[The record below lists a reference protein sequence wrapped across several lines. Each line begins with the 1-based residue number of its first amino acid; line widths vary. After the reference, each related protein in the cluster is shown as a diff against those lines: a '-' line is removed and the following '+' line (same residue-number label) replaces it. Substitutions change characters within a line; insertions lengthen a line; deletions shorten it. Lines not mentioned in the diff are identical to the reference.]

1 MLTRIFSLLLG
12 TGILLVGAG
21 FLFTLLGV
29 RAGLEGFSNKTVGVI
44 MSSYFLG
51 FVIGSWL
58 CPLIIRRAGHVRAF
72 AAMASIAST
81 MALFHVLVVGPI
93 SWSLFRMV
101 MGVCLVGLYMVI
113 ESWLNTLATN
123 DTRGRIFG
131 TYMMV
136 TLVTMALGQYLILV
150 GDVKSFVPFG
160 VVSILVSLALV
171 PITLTR
177 VAEPTPVQTPRLD
190 PARLYRSSPLGAA
203 GAFASGLLNS
213 AFMGM
218 AAIYAFRAGFSQ
230 ATTATFVGMTILGG
244 ALLQWP
250 VGHLSDR
257 RDRRTVIIMVS
268 LVAAG
273 VAFLLSTLA
282 QVSHAVFIVV
292 AFVYGGLAFSI
303 YGLSVAHINDF
314 LQPEEVLDATSA
326 LLLVHGV
333 GAAIGP
339 ALAGALMDAFGPR
352 SLFYYLAL
360 ILLALG
366 LFGYARRLVGSE
378 TARRTDFIAMG
389 TSSTAALEMDPR
401 GTPAPEAPVRSASS
415 GG

>member
-58 CPLIIRRAGHVRAF
+58 CPIIIRRAGHVRAF

-81 MALFHVLVVGPI
+81 MALFHVLMVGPI
-93 SWSLFRMV
+93 SWSLFRVV

-123 DTRGRIFG
+123 ETRGRIFG

-150 GDVKSFVPFG
+150 GDVKSFAPFG
-160 VVSILVSLALV
+160 VVSILISLALV

-177 VAEPTPVQTPRLD
+177 VVEPTPVQTPRLD

-218 AAIYAFRAGFSQ
+218 GAIYAFRAGFSQ
-230 ATTATFVGMTILGG
+230 TDTATFVGMTILGG

-282 QVSHAVFIVV
+282 QVSHAVFIIV
-292 AFVYGGLAFSI
+292 AFLYGGLAFSI

-333 GAAIGP
+333 GASIGP
-339 ALAGALMDAFGPR
+339 ALAGVLMDAFGPR

-366 LFGYARRLVGSE
+366 LFGYARRLAGSE
-378 TARRTDFIAMG
+378 TARRTDFIPMG

-401 GTPAPEAPVRSASS
+401 GAPAPEEQPR
-415 GG
+415 

>member
-1 MLTRIFSLLLG
+1 MLARIFSLLLG
-12 TGILLVGAG
+12 TGILLIGSG

-29 RAGLEGFSNKTVGVI
+29 RAGVEGFSNKTVGVI

-51 FVIGSWL
+51 FVIGSYV

-81 MALFHVLVVGPI
+81 MAVFHALVVGPI
-93 SWSLFRMV
+93 SWSLIRIV
-101 MGVCLVGLYMVI
+101 TGACLVGLYMVI

-123 DTRGRIFG
+123 ETRGRIFG

-136 TLVTMALGQYLILV
+136 TLFTMALGQYLILV
-150 GDVKSFVPFG
+150 GDVRSFVPFG
-160 VVSILVSLALV
+160 VVSVLMSIALV
-171 PITLTR
+171 PIVMTR
-177 VAEPTPVQTPRLD
+177 VAEPTPVQTPLLD
-190 PARLYRSSPLGAA
+190 PARLYRSSPLGIA

-218 AAIYAFRAGFSQ
+218 GAIYAYGAGFSQ
-230 ATTATFVGMTILGG
+230 TATAILISMTVLGG
-244 ALLQWP
+244 AVLQWP
-250 VGHLSDR
+250 IGRLSDR
-257 RDRRTVIIMVS
+257 VDRRTVIIGVS

-273 VAFLLSTLA
+273 VAFVLSTLA
-282 QVSHAVFIVV
+282 EFSHAVFIAV
-292 AFVYGGLAFSI
+292 AFVYGGLAFTI

-314 LQPEEVLDATSA
+314 LKPEEVLDATSA

-339 ALAGALMDAFGPR
+339 ALAGALMDDFGGR
-352 SLFYYLAL
+352 SLFYYFTA
-360 ILLALG
+360 ILVALG
-366 LFGYARRLVGSE
+366 GYGLIRRLVGAES
-378 TARRTDFIAMG
+378 ARHTGFIPMG

-401 GTPAPEAPVRSASS
+401 GAPASGEPVR
-415 GG
+415 